1 MPSGWYYVHVT
12 PEPNS
17 AVRRRVAA
25 IDCGTNAIRLLVAD
39 AVLGTGPR
47 RGRVELVDVHREERL
62 VRLGEGVDATGRLTT
77 GALDRAWH
85 ALADYVAVIRAT
97 GADGVRMAATSATRD
112 AENRDEFVAM
122 VRAILGQDPEV
133 ITGAQ
138 EAELTFAGAVAEL
151 QPDDGPF
158 LVADIGG
165 GSTEVVV
172 GTGSGE
178 VTSAVSL
185 DIGSVRITERL
196 LRSDPPGP
204 HEWSAA
210 QAWADAEL
218 AAGWRRLD
226 PGPVRTVLAVSGTAV
241 TVAAAALAHRG
252 DRTTEHHLAELRVDE
267 IDAVSAFFAHA
278 NRAHRAASPWLHP
291 GRVDVIGG
299 GALILDRFAR
309 LVAERTGLRKLT
321 VSEHDILDGL
331 AYSLL

>member
-1 MPSGWYYVHVT
+1 
-12 PEPNS
+12 
-17 AVRRRVAA
+17 
-25 IDCGTNAIRLLVAD
+25 LLVAD
-39 AVLGTGPR
+39 GMPGTGSR
-47 RGRVELVDVHREERL
+47 QGQIELVDVHREERL

-77 GALDRAWH
+77 GALDRAWR

-97 GADGVRMAATSATRD
+97 GADGVRMVATSATRD

-122 VRAILGQDPEV
+122 VHATLGRAPEV
-133 ITGAQ
+133 ISGMQ
-138 EAELTFAGAVAEL
+138 EAELTFDGAVAEL
-151 QPDDGPF
+151 SPAEGPF
-158 LVADIGG
+158 LVVDIGG

-172 GTGSGE
+172 GAGPDE
-178 VTSAVSL
+178 VTAAVSL

-196 LRSDPPGP
+196 LRSDPPSP

-210 QAWADAEL
+210 QAWVDAEL
-218 AAGWRRLD
+218 ADGWRLLN
-226 PGPVRTVLAVSGTAV
+226 PGRVRSVLAVSGTAV

-252 DRTTEHHLAELRVDE
+252 DRPTEHHLAVVRADE
-267 IDAVSAFFAHA
+267 ITAVSSFFAHA

-309 LVAERTGLRKLT
+309 LVAERTGLGTLT